1 MLPKGGDVGQESPG
15 DKEPGARVGH
25 GRRWGTKERGG
36 DVLCGDP
43 WGPLRAKAPYL
54 ITGSIALNSSV
65 PAFSSTS

>member
-1 MLPKGGDVGQESPG
+1 MLPKGGALNRKAREIRSRALASDMGEDGGQ
-15 DKEPGARVGH
+15 
-25 GRRWGTKERGG
+25 KERGG